1 MLEMGKSVLYVAFGT
16 QAEISPEQYKEIT
29 IGLEKSEVNFL
40 CVVRRNIDE
49 VNNGFENRVKNRGLV
64 VTEWADQ
71 RQILSHGSGWNSV
84 IESLCAKVPILAWPM
99 MADQHFNARMVVE
112 EIKIGLRV
120 ETCNGSVR
128 GFVKCEGLEKPI
140 REFMEGD
147 KGKEAR
153 KKVKE
158 IGEEA
163 INAVR
168 EGGGT
173 SCQALNEVIYELSE
187 KRQV

>member
-71 RQILSHGSGWNSV
+71 KRAYVQKCQYWHG
-84 IESLCAKVPILAWPM
+84 
-99 MADQHFNARMVVE
+99 Q
-112 EIKIGLRV
+112 
-120 ETCNGSVR
+120 
-128 GFVKCEGLEKPI
+128 
-140 REFMEGD
+140 
-147 KGKEAR
+147 
-153 KKVKE
+153 
-158 IGEEA
+158 
-163 INAVR
+163 
-168 EGGGT
+168 
-173 SCQALNEVIYELSE
+173 
-187 KRQV
+187 